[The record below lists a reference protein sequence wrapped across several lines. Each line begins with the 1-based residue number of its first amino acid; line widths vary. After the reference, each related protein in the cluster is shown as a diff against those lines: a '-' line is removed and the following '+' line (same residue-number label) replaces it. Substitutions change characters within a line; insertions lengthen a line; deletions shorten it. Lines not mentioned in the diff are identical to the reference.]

1 MAVAAAP
8 CEEQDGRC
16 EDWWP
21 SLSESTA
28 ASVAGSVGAF
38 STTRGTCI
46 RIYRGQAPSRKSS
59 AKPVHDG
66 PNQLAGIY
74 V

>member
-8 CEEQDGRC
+8 CEEQDGRR
-16 EDWWP
+16 EASP

-38 STTRGTCI
+38 STTREASI
-46 RIYRGQAPSRKSS
+46 RIYRGPAALRKSS
-59 AKPVHDG
+59 AKSVHDG
-66 PNQLAGIY
+66 PNQLAGMY